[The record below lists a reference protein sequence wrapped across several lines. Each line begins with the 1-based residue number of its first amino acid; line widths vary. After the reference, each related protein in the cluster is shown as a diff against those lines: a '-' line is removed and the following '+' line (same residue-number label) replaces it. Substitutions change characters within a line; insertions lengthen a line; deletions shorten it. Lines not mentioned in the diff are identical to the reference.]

1 MQVSKLEL
9 FTQEAFY
16 FQLPNFSFW
25 KEQIKQIVLVED
37 NQNIHGHTTIP
48 KEECQVKAKRTAWN
62 SHKRYPILKELC
74 DEIRKHLT
82 VFIQNNDY
90 DIPIIEERECWI
102 NWYGK
107 NNYAQP
113 HHHSGNLAT
122 VLFVDVENTDAKFIF
137 NSNNNFVLIKKNV
150 VKTNFTNLKE
160 LEVKD
165 GTVLFFDGS
174 FYHSVSPNTTD
185 RTRITVAANFD
196 VVYQKER
203 NEY

>member
-9 FTQEAFY
+9 FKQEAFY

-25 KEQIKQIVLVED
+25 KERIKQIVLVED
-37 NQNIHGHTTIP
+37 NKNIHGHTTIP
-48 KEECQVKAKRTAWN
+48 NEECQIMAKRTAWN

-74 DEIRKHLT
+74 DEIKKHIKKY
-82 VFIQNNDY
+82 VDEEGY
-90 DIPIIEERECWI
+90 DMPIIEERDCWI

-113 HHHSGNLAT
+113 HHHAGNLAT

-137 NSNNNFVLIKKNV
+137 NSNNNFVLVKKDDVNN
-150 VKTNFTNLKE
+150 NFTNLKE
-160 LEVKD
+160 LQVKD

-174 FYHSVSPNTTD
+174 LYHSVSPNTTD
-185 RTRITVAANFD
+185 HTRITVAANFD
-196 VVYQKER
+196 VVYQEDR